1 MGYIASSGRVC
12 HCSTSAST
20 SSVIVEIRSGQ
31 PSHPY
36 SFNPCPRI
44 SRTLIPRAY
53 RRITC
58 ASKPGKR
65 RCDISQYAQAQKW
78 KAGRME
84 SPGAHHPQAGAPFG
98 ATAVAVMAHLSL
110 RILLRRRPRGLLSTF
125 DSILSAHLYFYI
137 FYWTLFWL
145 LTPVLI

>member
-31 PSHPY
+31 PSIHTV
-36 SFNPCPRI
+36 SIHARE
-44 SRTLIPRAY
+44 SREHSSRERTDGSPAHQNQ
-53 RRITC
+53 
-58 ASKPGKR
+58 ASAAVIFRNTHRLKSGKPGAWNLQGHITR
-65 RCDISQYAQAQKW
+65 R
-78 KAGRME
+78 RE
-84 SPGAHHPQAGAPFG
+84 HRFG

-137 FYWTLFWL
+137 F
-145 LTPVLI
+145 